1 MTKTFSPSEAAFS
14 VFELMKRQ
22 PQFVMRYALLSAA
35 VMAIYLFI
43 LASTGAGDALQRY
56 AALAETEQMPSM
68 EQVQAILGPAMP
80 ALSFSFL
87 MSAILSA
94 FLTGMALRKTLHDR
108 EEGFWGLQAGAIE
121 GRYLLAAMAF
131 IAAIFVAAFALGII
145 TSLLVSIHVALGSL
159 AVLASIA
166 AMVWF
171 GLRLSQFG
179 VMGVVTG
186 KLGLRESF
194 EQTNGK
200 FWRYFGA
207 YLLWVVITI
216 ILGTIVQALA
226 TMGALALG
234 TKIGSGLPATAQEF
248 ATVGWAFY
256 ILFYGMVT
264 GILNLGFLC
273 IGAYAWHQS
282 QGALPPPK
290 SEL

>member
-1 MTKTFSPSEAAFS
+1 MSKTFSPSEAAFS

-22 PQFVMRYALLSAA
+22 PQFVMRYAMLSAG

-43 LASTGAGDALQRY
+43 LSISGAGEAMARYVALTQSQ
-56 AALAETEQMPSM
+56 QMPSI
-68 EQVQAILGPAMP
+68 EQIQAVLGPAAP
-80 ALSFSFL
+80 PLFFSFL
-87 MSAILSA
+87 ISVILSA

-108 EEGFWGLQAGAIE
+108 DEGFWGLQAGVIE
-121 GRYLLAAMAF
+121 GRFLLASLA
-131 IAAIFVAAFALGII
+131 FVAVIFGASMALGII
-145 TSLLVSIHVALGSL
+145 TSLFSNIHLALGSL
-159 AVLASIA
+159 TVLLALG
-166 AMVWF
+166 AMIWF

-186 KLGLRESF
+186 KLGLKESF

-207 YLLWVVITI
+207 YLLWVVMTI
-216 ILGTIVQALA
+216 IVGTIVQALA
-226 TMGALALG
+226 TIGALALG
-234 TKIGSGLPATAQEF
+234 TKIGSGIPANAQEY

-264 GILNLGFLC
+264 GFLNLGFIC

-282 QGALPPPK
+282 RGDLPPPK
-290 SEL
+290 SEI

>member
-234 TKIGSGLPATAQEF
+234 TKIGSGLPASAQEF

-264 GILNLGFLC
+264 GVLNLGFLC

>member
-1 MTKTFSPSEAAFS
+1 MTKTFSPSEVAFS

-35 VMAIYLFI
+35 VMAIYMFV
-43 LASTGAGDALQRY
+43 LASTGAGDAIQRY
-56 AALAETEQMPSM
+56 AALAETEQMPTM
-68 EQVQAILGPAMP
+68 EQVRAILGPALP
-80 ALSFSFL
+80 ALGVSFL
-87 MSAILSA
+87 ISAILSA
-94 FLTGMALRKTLHDR
+94 FLTGMALRKTVDDR
-108 EEGFWGLQAGAIE
+108 EEGFWGLQAGPIE
-121 GRYLLAAMAF
+121 ARYLLATMAF
-131 IAAIFVAAFALGII
+131 IGAIFVATFALGII
-145 TSLLVSIHVALGSL
+145 TSLLVSIHRALGSL
-159 AVLASIA
+159 AIFASIG
-166 AMVWF
+166 AMAWF

-179 VMGVVTG
+179 VMGMVTG

-234 TKIGSGLPATAQEF
+234 TKIGSGLPASAQEF
-248 ATVGWAFY
+248 ATAGWAFY
-256 ILFYGMVT
+256 ILFYGMVS
-264 GILNLGFLC
+264 GVLNLGFLC

-282 QGALPPPK
+282 RGALPPPK

>member
-43 LASTGAGDALQRY
+43 LASTGAGEALQRY

-131 IAAIFVAAFALGII
+131 VAAIFVAAFALGII

-159 AVLASIA
+159 AVLASIS

-186 KLGLRESF
+186 KLGLRESY

-248 ATVGWAFY
+248 ATAGWAFY

-264 GILNLGFLC
+264 GVLNLGFLC

>member
-1 MTKTFSPSEAAFS
+1 
-14 VFELMKRQ
+14 MKRQ

-145 TSLLVSIHVALGSL
+145 TSLWISIHMALGSL
-159 AVLASIA
+159 AILASIV

-171 GLRLSQFG
+171 GLRFSQFG

-248 ATVGWAFY
+248 VNVGWAFY
-256 ILFYGMVT
+256 ILFYGMISGV
-264 GILNLGFLC
+264 LNLGFLC